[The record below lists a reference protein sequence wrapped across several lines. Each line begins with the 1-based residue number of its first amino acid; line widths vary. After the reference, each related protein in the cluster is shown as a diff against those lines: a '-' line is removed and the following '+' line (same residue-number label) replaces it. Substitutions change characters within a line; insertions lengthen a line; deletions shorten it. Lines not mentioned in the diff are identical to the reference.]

1 MKPKPFW
8 LLNHFTVPVAMCV
21 VCFQRQYDWRARE
34 HCRFNIGFWEK
45 VVSKA
50 AFAPEANS
58 FGRNS
63 ITPFYIVIL
72 SNLARWPRTAIS
84 IVELHCQYVQEGSTS
99 PLDKCQ
105 AL

>member
-1 MKPKPFW
+1 
-8 LLNHFTVPVAMCV
+8 MCV

-63 ITPFYIVIL
+63 IT
-72 SNLARWPRTAIS
+72 A
-84 IVELHCQYVQEGSTS
+84 
-99 PLDKCQ
+99 PLYSDFEQFGKVAQ
-105 AL
+105 DGNK